1 MKENIINTLR
11 YQYQLPKK
19 TLCKTSIN
27 SFLLTPGISCKKNI
41 NPQLTTNIGT
51 RYLTLLVTILFNIST
66 NGRLD
71 TRHK

>member
-19 TLCKTSIN
+19 PLCKTGIN
-27 SFLLTPGISCKKNI
+27 SLLLTPGISCKKNT

-51 RYLTLLVTILFNIST
+51 RYLILLATIFFNISL